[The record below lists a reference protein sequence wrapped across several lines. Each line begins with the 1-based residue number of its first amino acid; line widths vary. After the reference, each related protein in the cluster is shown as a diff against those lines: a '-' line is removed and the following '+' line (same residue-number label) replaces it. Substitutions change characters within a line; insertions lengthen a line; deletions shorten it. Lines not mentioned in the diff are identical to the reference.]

1 MVLARQRLA
10 ADLATELRRVIA
22 TSEPGSRLPSE
33 KELADEYGTS
43 RNTVREALLSLWD
56 EGLVIRKWGVG
67 TFVRDVAQ
75 PAAQSVS
82 PVITAQDLIKTSG
95 RDVTLLSADIE
106 RVPCPADAA
115 SALSIDE
122 GSPAWKVDRTFA
134 FDGRPAFILVD
145 WFAPVING
153 RTIDPSPLTR
163 IEVGLL
169 DLLSDSARCRI
180 LRMEAEFA
188 AITADLDIADRLRV
202 DVGTPLI
209 LAEQVSVDG
218 AGDIRIFSRNYYHTA
233 VSPLHLIRSTRK
245 S

>member
-22 TSEPGSRLPSE
+22 SSEPGSRLPSE

-56 EGLVIRKWGVG
+56 EGLVVRKWGVG

-95 RDVTLLSADIE
+95 RDVTLLSSDIQL
-106 RVPCPADAA
+106 VPCPADAA
-115 SALSIDE
+115 GALGLDD
-122 GSPAWKVDRTFA
+122 GAPAWHIDRTFA
-134 FDGRPAFILVD
+134 FDGRPAFILID

-153 RTIDPSPLTR
+153 RTIDPSPLAS

-169 DLLSDSARCRI
+169 NLLSDSARCRI
-180 LRMEAEFA
+180 MRMEAEFIAVA
-188 AITADLDIADRLRV
+188 ADSEMAGRLGI
-202 DVGTPLI
+202 DAGTPLI

-218 AGDIRIFSRNYYHTA
+218 AGDIRIFSRNYYQTA

-245 S
+245 P